1 MPHVRNFIEC
11 IRTRRQPVSN
21 LAGAHR
27 TATACHLANIAMR
40 VGRAVRWDEGT
51 QDIVGDGEASRLLG
65 KTYRAPW
72 DRELRAIVPSAGTEV
87 PAPPVSG
94 ARSEH
99 D

>member
-1 MPHVRNFIEC
+1 
-11 IRTRRQPVSN
+11 
-21 LAGAHR
+21 
-27 TATACHLANIAMR
+27 MR

-51 QDIVGDGEASRLLG
+51 QDIVGEREASRLLG

-87 PAPPVSG
+87 PAPHLEG

-99 D
+99 G